1 MALNLE
7 KQLRFYGAYHHNPIN
22 IGIHMIGVPIIL
34 WTTFVLFT
42 NSGTLIPLPEYLKI
56 PYLELNAGT
65 IFCLSYCALYILL
78 EPIAGTAYAALLLA
92 GTAYGDHLVTSY
104 GMTANYWAMAGWV
117 GGWVAQL
124 LGHGIFE
131 GRAPAL
137 LDNLFQA
144 FFLAPLFVWLE
155 ILFALG
161 YRPELKSRVDKMI
174 EIDVA
179 KFREEKRLKMNGKAN
194 GSAANGHAKAS

>member
-7 KQLRFYGAYHHNPIN
+7 NQLRFYGAYHHDPVN
-22 IGIHMIGVPIIL
+22 IAIHIVGVPIIL
-34 WTTFVLFT
+34 WTTFLLGT
-42 NSGTLIPLPEYLKI
+42 NTPAIVNLPSSIAI

-65 IFCLSYCALYILL
+65 IFCLCYCALYILL
-78 EPIAGTAYAALLLA
+78 EPVAGTGLAALLLA
-92 GTAYGDHLVTSY
+92 GTAFGKYLTVTH
-104 GMTANYWAMAGWV
+104 GMAANFWASAGF
-117 GGWVAQL
+117 VASWIAQF
-124 LGHGIFE
+124 LGHGVFE

-161 YRPELKSRVDKMI
+161 YRPELKNRVEKMVQQDIAKYRQSRT
-174 EIDVA
+174 
-179 KFREEKRLKMNGKAN
+179 EKVNGKTN
-194 GSAANGHAKAS
+194 GAALDGHTKQS